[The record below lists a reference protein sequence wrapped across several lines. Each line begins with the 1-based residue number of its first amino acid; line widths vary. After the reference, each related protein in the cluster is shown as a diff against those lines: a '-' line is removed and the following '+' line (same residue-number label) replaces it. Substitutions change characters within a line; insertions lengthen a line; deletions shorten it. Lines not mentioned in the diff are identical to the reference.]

1 MVNGLCRMSIRSRA
15 VSRNVVWGWGDCFC
29 GERKY
34 EKISKKQTKYV
45 FVWGDLKFRG
55 EYFPLKTLKRIT
67 DWESRRK
74 PFRTLILM
82 TIVTAWEALEVAG
95 EERNLHRCM
104 LAAH

>member
-1 MVNGLCRMSIRSRA
+1 MVYVGCPLGAGLFLEMLFGGGGIVFVGRENM
-15 VSRNVVWGWGDCFC
+15 
-29 GERKY
+29 K
-34 EKISKKQTKYV
+34 KISKKQTKYV

-95 EERNLHRCM
+95 EERNHHRCM